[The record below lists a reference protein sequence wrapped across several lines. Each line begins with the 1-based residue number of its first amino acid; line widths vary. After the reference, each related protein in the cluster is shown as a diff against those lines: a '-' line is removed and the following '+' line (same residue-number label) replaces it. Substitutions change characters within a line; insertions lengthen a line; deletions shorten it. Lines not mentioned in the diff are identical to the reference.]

1 MEHIYHLSQFGE
13 HWFQKSSEDLIKKAI
28 ELTPSGGKFVEIGSW
43 KGKSSAFTAVEI
55 INSGKNIQFDCIDTW
70 KGSKEHQLGGFAYS
84 ADVYSLFKIF
94 QRNMNPLKGYY
105 NPIQMK
111 SLEAVKLYE
120 NESIDFIF
128 IDASH
133 EYEDVKNDIIH
144 WMPKLKETGI
154 IGGDDYGN
162 RYFPGVKKAVEEI
175 FNNNF
180 KYKEVTWYYSKNLDI
195 EI

>member
-1 MEHIYHLSQFGE
+1 MEHIYHLPQFGE
-13 HWFQKSSEDLIKKAI
+13 EWFKCQGLYAEMVKNF
-28 ELTPSGGKFVEIGSW
+28 PSGSHFVEVGSW
-43 KGKSSAFTAVEI
+43 KGKSSSFMAVEI
-55 INSGKNIQFDCIDTW
+55 INSGKQISFDCVDTW
-70 KGSKEHQLGGFAYS
+70 EGSKEHQGYS
-84 ADVYSLFKIF
+84 CISRLFEIF
-94 QRNMNPLKGYY
+94 QENMKPLEGNY
-105 NPIQMK
+105 NAIKMK
-111 SLEAVKLYE
+111 SMEAVKLYE
-120 NESIDFIF
+120 DESIDFIF
-128 IDASH
+128 LDASH

-180 KYKEVTWYYSKNLDI
+180 KYKESTWYYSKNLNF